1 MLCGALQP
9 LSGAL
14 IDRLG
19 ARGVCCASM
28 LLHALGLLVLAAA
41 RGPGALGLG
50 FLIVRVGGISGTFLA
65 QDAVLTK
72 WYVRS
77 RGTVVAVQR
86 CVMAVGAI
94 SAIPMA
100 VGAAIPRM
108 GWRGTLV
115 ALALPLLLAVP
126 TAGAFLLPTPESAG
140 VRPDGDK
147 AAPPDAARVG
157 AEREDGEELLPLACD
172 GEDGEGAAAA
182 PPARTAADDEVMWTV
197 REALRCRVFWSLLGI
212 GLAVCCCTGGITA
225 HTPLIAADAG
235 LDLPAMSRAVLLPSA
250 IIALFAN
257 FGAGRALDAGAVS
270 VRALFAAAELALAFA
285 ALMALAMGTAPSRPR
300 CIAAACFFGGSYG
313 AGTAGMY
320 FTYKLAFSNFFGRKN
335 YGAIGGI
342 ANVAMFIGI
351 GLGPV
356 LFGIVR
362 DKHGSYNGALRA
374 SAATCAACACATWV
388 LVAPPTRRPLLI
400 SNAADAEAAGRA
412 PLLAADDAAA

>member
-9 LSGAL
+9 LTGVL
-14 IDRLG
+14 VDRLG
-19 ARGVCCASM
+19 ARSVCCASM
-28 LLHALGLLVLAAA
+28 LFHALGLLLIAAA

-50 FLIVRVGGISGTFLA
+50 FAVVRVGGISGTFLA

-72 WYVRS
+72 WWVQR
-77 RGTVVAVQR
+77 RGTVMAVQR

-100 VGAAIPRM
+100 VGAAIPRG

-115 ALALPLLLAVP
+115 ALALPLIFAVP

-140 VRPDGDK
+140 VRPDGEK
-147 AAPPDAARVG
+147 GAAPDVAPRR
-157 AEREDGEELLPLACD
+157 AEGEELLPLCD
-172 GEDGEGAAAA
+172 DDAAAA
-182 PPARTAADDEVMWTV
+182 PGEDAASAADDEVMWTV

-250 IIALFAN
+250 IVALFAN
-257 FGAGRALDAGAVS
+257 FAAGRALDAGAVS
-270 VRALFAAAELALAFA
+270 VRTLFATAELALAFA
-285 ALMALAMGTAPSRPR
+285 ALMALAMTHGASRPR
-300 CIAAACFFGGSYG
+300 CVAAACFFGGAYG
-313 AGTAGMY
+313 AGTAGFY
-320 FTYKLAFSNFFGRKN
+320 FTYKLAFSVFFGRKH
-335 YGAIGGI
+335 YGAIGGL

-356 LFGIVR
+356 IFGLVR
-362 DKHGSYNGALRA
+362 DARGSYDAALNA
-374 SAATCAACACATWV
+374 SAATCTAAAVATWL
-388 LVAPPTRRPLLI
+388 LVAPPGRRP
-400 SNAADAEAAGRA
+400 ACGADVAETEAAGRA
-412 PLLAADDAAA
+412 PLLAAAEGGEGVA